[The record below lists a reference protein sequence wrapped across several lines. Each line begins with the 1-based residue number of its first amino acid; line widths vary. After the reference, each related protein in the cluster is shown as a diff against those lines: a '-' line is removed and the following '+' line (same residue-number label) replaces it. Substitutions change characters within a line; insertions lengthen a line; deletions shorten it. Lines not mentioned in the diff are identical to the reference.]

1 MLMLEPVG
9 VLAALGGLFGSVLAV
24 ASKRFEVETDSRVGE
39 ILQVL
44 PGANC
49 GACGFPGCAA
59 LAEAIVE
66 QTAKPDSCSAAKPEI
81 IEKIAQIMGEE
92 IIVSHERSVARM
104 KCTYPMPEAKK
115 LYEYQGISD
124 CHLAVNLFKGPR
136 KCNFGCFGLGSCA
149 SACPFGAIKMG
160 ADGLPDIDF
169 DLCTGCGACVND
181 CPQFL
186 LYLEKASQ
194 QVFIGCNNLDKGRQA
209 KDVCPQAC
217 ISCGICIKSCPEGA
231 ISMVSY
237 KNGGT
242 LPEIDSSKCTQ
253 CGTCVLKC
261 PSKCISVLPPV
272 TGEAILAEQGKTG
285 CASCGA
291 CSGH

>member
-1 MLMLEPVG
+1 MLEPVG
-9 VLAALGGLFGSVLAV
+9 VLAVLGGLFGSVLAV
-24 ASKRFEVETDSRVGE
+24 ASKRFEVETDSRINE
-39 ILQVL
+39 IIKVL

-59 LAEAIVE
+59 LAEAIAGQIARPDACSV
-66 QTAKPDSCSAAKPEI
+66 AKSEVV
-81 IEKIAQIMGEE
+81 EKIAEIMGEE
-92 IIVSHERSVARM
+92 IIVSPERSVARM
-104 KCTYPMPEAKK
+104 KCSYPMPEAKK
-115 LYEYQGISD
+115 LYEYQGIKD
-124 CHLAVNLFKGPR
+124 CHVAVNLFKGPR
-136 KCNFGCFGLGSCA
+136 SCNFGCFGLGSCA

-160 ADGLPDIDF
+160 EDGLPSVDF

-186 LYLEKASQ
+186 LHLEKISQ

-217 ISCGICIKSCPEGA
+217 ISCGICVKTCPEGA
-231 ISMVSY
+231 IKMINY
-237 KNGGT
+237 KNGGS

-253 CGTCVLKC
+253 CGTCALKC
-261 PSKCISVLPPV
+261 PSKCILVRPPV
-272 TGEAILAEQGKTG
+272 TGQAVLAEPAKTG

-291 CSGH
+291 CAGH